1 MNKIGKVLS
10 VNISE
15 TKGVVKLPV
24 ESAVMIENLG
34 LEGDA
39 HAAAGIRQ
47 VSLLGQDSVDKMTAL
62 GVADLVPGIF
72 AENIT
77 VEFPEIF
84 KLAVGTKLRIGET
97 LNEVSKI
104 GKECHKG
111 CAIKEK
117 VGMCIMPTEGIFVSV
132 IKGGTI
138 KKGDIIEVIGE

>member
-1 MNKIGKVLS
+1 MNT
-10 VNISE
+10 SE
-15 TKGVVKLPV
+15 TKGVVKNPV
-24 ESAVMIENLG
+24 ESALLVEDLG
-34 LEGDA
+34 IKGDA
-39 HAAAGIRQ
+39 HAEPGIRQ

-77 VEFPEIF
+77 VEFPQIY

-97 LNEVSKI
+97 LTQVSKI

-132 IKGGTI
+132 IKGGII
-138 KKGDIIEVIGE
+138 KKGDIIEEIGE